1 MKALLL
7 LLISSLAP
15 ATCVQL
21 TRRAC
26 LAAAVAAPPLVAAA
40 AEPTGPPVAC
50 DEECQQARVARK
62 AELLR
67 QQTRTQKADVK
78 VLFGADFQAGRRET
92 KGAGE
97 VSKVPVLGEFLLPG
111 DGERRRAIL
120 RNSAAHFSDR
130 LSIHYSGW
138 HQLAAAVQRRGD
150 NAEPIAERDSSSISF
165 LPDARPALARQQH
178 GEHDER
184 CQHQNQI
191 GLEDGGVR

>member
-1 MKALLL
+1 MARSAVLLL
-7 LLISSLAP
+7 VGSLAP
-15 ATCVQL
+15 ANCVQL

-78 VLFGADFQAGRRET
+78 VLFGADFQAGRRGEA
-92 KGAGE
+92 KAAGE
-97 VSKVPVLGEFLLPG
+97 FSKVPVLGEFLLPG

-120 RNSAAHFSDR
+120 PRYSAVEFSDR

-150 NAEPIAERDSSSISF
+150 NAEPVAEREIAGSIISYPRPGPRSRASSTASTTSDASIKT
-165 LPDARPALARQQH
+165 R
-178 GEHDER
+178 
-184 CQHQNQI
+184 
-191 GLEDGGVR
+191 

>member
-7 LLISSLAP
+7 LLFSTLAP

-78 VLFGADFQAGRRET
+78 VLFGADFQAGRRGEA
-92 KGAGE
+92 KAAGE
-97 VSKVPVLGEFLLPG
+97 FSKVPVLGEFLLPG

-120 RNSAAHFSDR
+120 RNSAADSLTACPSPLQWVASTCSR
-130 LSIHYSGW
+130 RP
-138 HQLAAAVQRRGD
+138 AARRQRRA
-150 NAEPIAERDSSSISF
+150 NSRER
-165 LPDARPALARQQH
+165 
-178 GEHDER
+178 
-184 CQHQNQI
+184 
-191 GLEDGGVR
+191 

>member
-7 LLISSLAP
+7 LLVSSLAP
-15 ATCVQL
+15 SNCVQL

-26 LAAAVAAPPLVAAA
+26 LAAAITAPPLVAAA

-78 VLFGADFQAGRRET
+78 VLFGADFQAGRRES
-92 KGAGE
+92 KVAGE
-97 VSKVPVLGEFLLPG
+97 FSKVPVLGEFLLPG

-120 RNSAAHFSDR
+120 PRNSAGILAQFSDR
-130 LSIHYSGW
+130 LSITTTVGGINLQPPSSG
-138 HQLAAAVQRRGD
+138 AATTPSQ
-150 NAEPIAERDSSSISF
+150 
-165 LPDARPALARQQH
+165 
-178 GEHDER
+178 
-184 CQHQNQI
+184 
-191 GLEDGGVR
+191 

>member
-7 LLISSLAP
+7 LLVSSLAP
-15 ATCVQL
+15 ASCVQL

-67 QQTRTQKADVK
+67 QQTRTQKADGK
-78 VLFGADFQAGRRET
+78 VRFGADFQAGRRES
-92 KGAGE
+92 KVAGE
-97 VSKVPVLGEFLLPG
+97 FSKVPVLGEFLLPG

-120 RNSAAHFSDR
+120 RAILPRNSLTACPSTTVGGINLQPPSSGAATT
-130 LSIHYSGW
+130 
-138 HQLAAAVQRRGD
+138 
-150 NAEPIAERDSSSISF
+150 P
-165 LPDARPALARQQH
+165 RQ
-178 GEHDER
+178 
-184 CQHQNQI
+184 
-191 GLEDGGVR
+191 

>member
-7 LLISSLAP
+7 LLVSSHA

-78 VLFGADFQAGRRET
+78 VLFGADFQAGRR
-92 KGAGE
+92 G
-97 VSKVPVLGEFLLPG
+97 
-111 DGERRRAIL
+111 
-120 RNSAAHFSDR
+120 
-130 LSIHYSGW
+130 
-138 HQLAAAVQRRGD
+138 
-150 NAEPIAERDSSSISF
+150 
-165 LPDARPALARQQH
+165 
-178 GEHDER
+178 
-184 CQHQNQI
+184 
-191 GLEDGGVR
+191 

>member
-7 LLISSLAP
+7 LLVSSLAP

-78 VLFGADFQAGRRET
+78 VLFGADFQAGRRGET
-92 KGAGE
+92 RSAGE
-97 VSKVPVLGEFLLPG
+97 FSKVPVLGEFLLPG

-120 RNSAAHFSDR
+120 PRNPAAHFSDR
-130 LSIHYSGW
+130 LSITTTVGGINLQPPSSG
-138 HQLAAAVQRRGD
+138 AATTPSQ
-150 NAEPIAERDSSSISF
+150 
-165 LPDARPALARQQH
+165 
-178 GEHDER
+178 
-184 CQHQNQI
+184 
-191 GLEDGGVR
+191 